1 MSDLLL
7 ELYSEEIPPA
17 LQEGAKSQISQNFKT
32 FFDKNGFKD
41 VTSEVYSTPVSYTH
55 LTLPTNR
62 EV

>member
-41 VTSEVYSTPVSYTH
+41 VTSEVYSTPKTVNI
-55 LTLPTNR
+55 LF
-62 EV
+62 